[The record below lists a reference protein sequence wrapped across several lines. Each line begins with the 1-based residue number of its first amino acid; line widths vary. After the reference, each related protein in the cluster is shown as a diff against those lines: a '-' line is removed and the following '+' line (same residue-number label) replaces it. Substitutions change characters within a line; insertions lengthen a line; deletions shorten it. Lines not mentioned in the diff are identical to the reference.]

1 MEVLGLLAL
10 SFVPQLAPQA
20 ACTGT
25 TARAA
30 VCTMWHAKD
39 HQVVQTD
46 VATAAA
52 AAKTLLDESA
62 PSAVVKPQL
71 DLEVEPYHAIKENVP
86 INTFKNKAPLI
97 GTIASVKRIAAR
109 PPLARCATSRST
121 RARSSSTGRASR
133 SA

>member
-20 ACTGT
+20 TCTGT

-97 GTIASVKRIAAR
+97 GTIASVKRIVGPTAPGEVSHAVAR
-109 PPLARCATSRST
+109 TLH
-121 RARSSSTGRASR
+121 
-133 SA
+133 